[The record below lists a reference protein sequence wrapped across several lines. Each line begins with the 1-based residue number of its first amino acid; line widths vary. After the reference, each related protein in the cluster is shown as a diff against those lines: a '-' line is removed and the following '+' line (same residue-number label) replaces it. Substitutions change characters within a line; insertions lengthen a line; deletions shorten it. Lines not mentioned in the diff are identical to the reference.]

1 MEEARARAKRMA
13 KKIRKQGTRVKH
25 TSRKATAAKA
35 LSGSSVFDRLGGG
48 IVPIVLSIAILV
60 CLGIVFLLTYETIA
74 ASNFFRLKNVNVTGT
89 DRASSID
96 IEKIVTANAEK
107 PGVWNADLLAIK
119 QKIENVTFVKTAAV
133 SRRLPSGLNVTV
145 TERVP
150 VAIVRLHAGDFL
162 ADGEGVLLEP
172 AKAEEKQLPF
182 ALLGW
187 SEEKSE
193 KAAKENSE
201 RLRMYQK
208 MLTEWRDYD
217 LAKRVKQVDITDL
230 REPRATLEDSGMP
243 VTIMLSRDNFGK
255 QLADGIKA
263 IVGKGSMFEGVNLV
277 GQNLVLVPRKQAK

>member
-1 MEEARARAKRMA
+1 MA

-25 TSRKATAAKA
+25 TTRKTTATKA
-35 LSGSSVFDRLGGG
+35 STGASIFDRLGGG
-48 IVPIVLSIAILV
+48 IVPIVLSVAILA
-60 CLGIVFLLTYETIA
+60 CLGIVFLLTYETIG
-74 ASNFFRLKNVNVTGT
+74 ASNFFRLKNVKVTGT
-89 DRASSID
+89 DRASSSD
-96 IEKIVTANAEK
+96 IEKIVTSNAEK

-119 QKIENVTFVKTAAV
+119 QKIENVTFVKTASV

-150 VAIVRLHAGDFL
+150 VAIVRLNGGDFL
-162 ADGEGVLLEP
+162 ADGEGVILAP
-172 AKAEEKQLPF
+172 AKAEEKQIPF

-193 KAAKENSE
+193 KAAKENAE
-201 RLRMYQK
+201 RLKMYQK
-208 MLTEWRDYD
+208 MLAEWKDYD

-230 REPRATLEDSGMP
+230 REPKATLEDSGMP

>member
-1 MEEARARAKRMA
+1 MA

-25 TSRKATAAKA
+25 TSRKRSEQESTGA
-35 LSGSSVFDRLGGG
+35 SIFERLGGG
-48 IVPIVLSIAILV
+48 IVPLVLCAAIVG
-60 CLGIVFLLTYETIA
+60 CLGVVLFLTYETIA
-74 ASNFFRLKNVNVTGT
+74 ASSFFRLRNVSVNGT
-89 DRASSID
+89 DRASAGD

-150 VAIVRLHAGDFL
+150 IAIVRIGGGDFL
-162 ADGEGVLLEP
+162 ADGEGVILAP
-172 AKAEEKQLPF
+172 AKAEEKQIPF
-182 ALLGW
+182 TMLGW

-193 KAAKENSE
+193 KAAKDNAE
-201 RLRMYQK
+201 RLKMYQK
-208 MLTEWRDYD
+208 MLAEWKDYD
-217 LAKRVKQVDITDL
+217 LAKRVKQVDISDL
-230 REPRATLEDSGMP
+230 REPKATLEDSGMP

-263 IVGKGSMFEGVNLV
+263 IVGKGAMFEGVNLV
-277 GQNLVLVPRKQAK
+277 GQNLVLVPRKQPK

>member
-1 MEEARARAKRMA
+1 MA

-25 TSRKATAAKA
+25 TTRKAAAAAKA
-35 LSGSSVFDRLGGG
+35 SSGVSIFDRLGGG
-48 IVPIVLSIAILV
+48 IVPIVLSVVILA
-60 CLGIVFLLTYETIA
+60 CLGIVFFLTYETIA
-74 ASNFFRLKNVNVTGT
+74 ASNFFRLRNVKVLGT
-89 DRASSID
+89 ARASASD
-96 IEKIVTANAEK
+96 IEKIVTSNAEK

-150 VAIVRLHAGDFL
+150 VAIVRLGGGDFL
-162 ADGEGVLLEP
+162 ADGEGTILAP
-172 AKAEEKQLPF
+172 AKAEEKQIPF

-201 RLRMYQK
+201 RLKMYQK
-208 MLTEWRDYD
+208 MLAEWKDYD

-230 REPRATLEDSGMP
+230 REPKATLEDSGMP

-277 GQNLVLVPRKQAK
+277 GQNLILVPRKQAK

>member
-1 MEEARARAKRMA
+1 MA

-25 TSRKATAAKA
+25 TTRKAAAAAKA
-35 LSGSSVFDRLGGG
+35 SSGISIFDRLGGG
-48 IVPIVLSIAILV
+48 IVPIVLSVVILA
-60 CLGIVFLLTYETIA
+60 CLGIVFFLTYETIA
-74 ASNFFRLKNVNVTGT
+74 ASNFFRLRNVKVLGT
-89 DRASSID
+89 ARASASD
-96 IEKIVTANAEK
+96 IEKIVTSNAEK

-150 VAIVRLHAGDFL
+150 VAIVRLGGGDFL
-162 ADGEGVLLEP
+162 ADGEGTILAPV
-172 AKAEEKQLPF
+172 KAEEKQIPF

-201 RLRMYQK
+201 RLKMYQK
-208 MLTEWRDYD
+208 MLAEWKDYD

-230 REPRATLEDSGMP
+230 REPKATLEDSGMP

-263 IVGKGSMFEGVNLV
+263 IVGKGTMFEGVNLV
-277 GQNLVLVPRKQAK
+277 GQNLILVPR

>member
-1 MEEARARAKRMA
+1 MA

-25 TSRKATAAKA
+25 TTRKAAAAKA
-35 LSGSSVFDRLGGG
+35 SSGASVFNRLGGG
-48 IVPIVLSIAILV
+48 IVPIVLSVAILA

-74 ASNFFRLKNVNVTGT
+74 ASNFFRLKNVKVTGT
-89 DRASSID
+89 DRASASD
-96 IEKIVTANAEK
+96 IEKIVSANAEK

-145 TERVP
+145 TERAP
-150 VAIVRLHAGDFL
+150 VAIVRLNGGDFL
-162 ADGEGVLLEP
+162 ADGEGVILAP
-172 AKAEEKQLPF
+172 AKADEKQIPF

-187 SEEKSE
+187 SEEKSD
-193 KAAKENSE
+193 KAAKENNE
-201 RLRMYQK
+201 RLKMYQK
-208 MLTEWRDYD
+208 MLAEWKDYD

-230 REPRATLEDSGMP
+230 REPKATLEDSGMP

-263 IVGKGSMFEGVNLV
+263 IVGKGSMFEGVDLV

>member
-1 MEEARARAKRMA
+1 
-13 KKIRKQGTRVKH
+13 VK
-25 TSRKATAAKA
+25 
-35 LSGSSVFDRLGGG
+35 
-48 IVPIVLSIAILV
+48 VL
-60 CLGIVFLLTYETIA
+60 
-74 ASNFFRLKNVNVTGT
+74 GT
-89 DRASSID
+89 DRASAND
-96 IEKIVTANAEK
+96 IEKIVTSNAEK

-150 VAIVRLHAGDFL
+150 VAIVRLGGGDFL
-162 ADGEGVLLEP
+162 ADGEGVILAP
-172 AKAEEKQLPF
+172 AKPEEKQIPF

-201 RLRMYQK
+201 RLKMYQK
-208 MLTEWRDYD
+208 MLAEWKDYD

-230 REPRATLEDSGMP
+230 REPKATLEDSGMP

-263 IVGKGSMFEGVNLV
+263 IVGKGTMFEGVNLV
-277 GQNLVLVPRKQAK
+277 GQNLVLVPRKQVKQ

>member
-1 MEEARARAKRMA
+1 MA
-13 KKIRKQGTRVKH
+13 KKMRRQGTRVKH
-25 TSRKATAAKA
+25 TTRKATATKA
-35 LSGSSVFDRLGGG
+35 STGVSIFDRLGGG
-48 IVPIVLSIAILV
+48 IVPIVLSVAILA
-60 CLGIVFLLTYETIA
+60 CLGIVFLLTYETIG
-74 ASNFFRLKNVNVTGT
+74 ASNFFRLKNVKVTGT
-89 DRASSID
+89 DRASSSD
-96 IEKIVTANAEK
+96 IEKIVTSNAEK
-107 PGVWNADLLAIK
+107 PGVWNADLQAIK

-150 VAIVRLHAGDFL
+150 VAIVRLGGGDFL
-162 ADGEGVLLEP
+162 ADGEGVILAP
-172 AKAEEKQLPF
+172 VKAEEKQIPF
-182 ALLGW
+182 APAGW
-187 SEEKSE
+187 RERKRE

-201 RLRMYQK
+201 RLKMYQK
-208 MLTEWRDYD
+208 MLTEWKDYD

-230 REPRATLEDSGMP
+230 REPKATLEDSGMP

>member
-1 MEEARARAKRMA
+1 MA
-13 KKIRKQGTRVKH
+13 KKIRKQGARVKH
-25 TSRKATAAKA
+25 TTRKATTK
-35 LSGSSVFDRLGGG
+35 SSTDVSIFDRLGSG
-48 IVPIVLSIAILV
+48 IVPIVLSIGLIA
-60 CLGIVFLLTYETIA
+60 CLGIVFFLTYETIA
-74 ASNFFRLKNVNVTGT
+74 ASNFFRLRNVKVTGT
-89 DRASSID
+89 DRASASD

-150 VAIVRLHAGDFL
+150 VAIVRLGGGDFL
-162 ADGEGVLLEP
+162 ADGEGVILAP
-172 AKAEEKQLPF
+172 AKADEKQIPF

-193 KAAKENSE
+193 KAAKENNE
-201 RLRMYQK
+201 RLKMYQK
-208 MLTEWRDYD
+208 MLAEWKDYD
-217 LAKRVKQVDITDL
+217 LAKRVKQVDISDL
-230 REPRATLEDSGMP
+230 REPKATLEDSGMP

-263 IVGKGSMFEGVNLV
+263 IVGKGTMFEGVNLV
-277 GQNLVLVPRKQAK
+277 GQNLVLVPRKQAN